1 MEQLSLLG
9 PTARLCVDCG
19 KPARKKAGVT
29 GYQPKR
35 CELCHKAAKLKSDRD
50 SKTKARAVR
59 AIAETPEERAKR
71 LEYHKNY
78 NEKNRPNWSVYHWHH
93 RLSRYGLTEA
103 CFKRMWKEQE
113 GCCAICGVA
122 MQLKAPKRSADE
134 CVIDHDHSLG
144 HVRGLLCR
152 GCNAGLGFFENKPG
166 SLEAAIRY
174 LSASTVGAA
183 TRAAA

>member
-1 MEQLSLLG
+1 MNQLSLLG
-9 PTARLCVDCG
+9 PTARFCVDCG
-19 KPARKKAGVT
+19 KPAREKAGVT

-35 CELCHKAAKLKSDRD
+35 CEPCHKAAKLKSDRD
-50 SKTKARAVR
+50 AKTRARYAR
-59 AIAETPEERAKR
+59 SITETPEARAER

-78 NEKNRPNWSVYHWHH
+78 NSKNKHNSSTYHWHH

-103 CFKRMWKEQE
+103 CFKRIWKEQE

-134 CVIDHDHSLG
+134 CVIDHDHFLG

-152 GCNAGLGFFENKPG
+152 GCNVGLGFFEARPG

-174 LSASTVGAA
+174 LNETALGTA
-183 TRAAA
+183 TKRAA